1 MALQEYYLSM
11 QTKFRNLLNNFS
23 LFLFF
28 ISASLFA
35 QENSNNFKIDSLFQ
49 NYSNELPGISYA
61 VIKNGEI
68 IENQNFG
75 LANLSKK
82 LKSKNNTNYRLSI
95 CNQTIYSLSYFNAY

>member
-11 QTKFRNLLNNFS
+11 QTKLRNLLNNFS

-28 ISASLFA
+28 ISASPFA
-35 QENSNNFKIDSLFQ
+35 QESTHNFKIDSLFQ
-49 NYSNELPGISYA
+49 NYSNDLPRISYA

-75 LANLSKK
+75 LANLGEK
-82 LKSKNNTNYRLSI
+82 LKLKNNTNYRLASVTK
-95 CNQTIYSLSYFNAY
+95 QFTAYPF